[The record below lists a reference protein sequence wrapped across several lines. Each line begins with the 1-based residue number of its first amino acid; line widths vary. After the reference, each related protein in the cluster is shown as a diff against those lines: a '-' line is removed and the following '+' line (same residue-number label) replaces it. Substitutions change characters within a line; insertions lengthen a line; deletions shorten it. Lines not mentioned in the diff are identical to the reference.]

1 MLKAIMDEPDLLK
14 EEEEL
19 DDEMDELE
27 DMADPLSLVKVGLTE
42 SLNGTSDEDDSD
54 SSNEDDS
61 DPSKHQCSEC
71 QAFFSTS
78 KNLKQHFRLSHQN
91 QCYWTCFDCG
101 AVFNDVELFKLH
113 LIKLHK
119 VTKEVFSLDDPQ
131 ENPVLCPKYTMEVNI
146 QTCPEC
152 SMQFGSKVSLN
163 IHRLKRHISKTS
175 AKNVPC
181 PVCQEEAADL
191 TAHVRK
197 EHNIDGVV
205 CPQCGKILSK
215 TCTLN
220 RHLEQVHLNLQIHKP
235 AKCDQCGKVFSKKG
249 HLDRHIRTIHMGIK
263 ETSEP
268 CPYCGK
274 IFSTKSSLEPH
285 IQMVHQGVRRACPE
299 CGKVL
304 SDLWKHMRT
313 VHGFYR
319 RKAKI
324 PKDSLDIQSVNDI
337 LPSSPT
343 PSEITIKPKKRA
355 SSGSPISMSPTF
367 EMPSHIQALV
377 SKAMNT
383 SPTPPK
389 LSKRRPFLAEPIYDG
404 LEIDATNLEEAML
417 TPSVKITKIRS
428 TNSAKG
434 KMNQVSHK

>member
-1 MLKAIMDEPDLLK
+1 MTVI
-14 EEEEL
+14 
-19 DDEMDELE
+19 
-27 DMADPLSLVKVGLTE
+27 
-42 SLNGTSDEDDSD
+42 
-54 SSNEDDS
+54 
-61 DPSKHQCSEC
+61 
-71 QAFFSTS
+71 
-78 KNLKQHFRLSHQN
+78 
-91 QCYWTCFDCG
+91 
-101 AVFNDVELFKLH
+101 
-113 LIKLHK
+113 LI
-119 VTKEVFSLDDPQ
+119 EFQ
-131 ENPVLCPKYTMEVNI
+131 
-146 QTCPEC
+146 
-152 SMQFGSKVSLN
+152 
-163 IHRLKRHISKTS
+163 
-175 AKNVPC
+175 
-181 PVCQEEAADL
+181 
-191 TAHVRK
+191 
-197 EHNIDGVV
+197 
-205 CPQCGKILSK
+205 
-215 TCTLN
+215 
-220 RHLEQVHLNLQIHKP
+220 
-235 AKCDQCGKVFSKKG
+235 
-249 HLDRHIRTIHMGIK
+249 
-263 ETSEP
+263 
-268 CPYCGK
+268 
-274 IFSTKSSLEPH
+274 
-285 IQMVHQGVRRACPE
+285 VHQGVRRACPE